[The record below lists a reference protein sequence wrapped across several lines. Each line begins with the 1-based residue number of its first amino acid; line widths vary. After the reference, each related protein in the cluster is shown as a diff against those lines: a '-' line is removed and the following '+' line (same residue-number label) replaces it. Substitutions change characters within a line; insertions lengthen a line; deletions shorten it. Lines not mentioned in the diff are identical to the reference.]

1 MITQR
6 DLNLW
11 PERQKSARDSE
22 QEAGALSLE
31 LRKRSNDLQKKT
43 YTKWINSFL
52 NEVPIDFNMPLSGA
66 DPGYFEG
73 GVRCVGLRSTPAREF
88 FFH

>member
-6 DLNLW
+6 DLDLW
-11 PERQKSARDSE
+11 SERQKSARDSE
-22 QEAGALSLE
+22 QEAGARSLE

-52 NEVPIDFNMPLSGA
+52 NEVPIDFNMPLLCDILLISSCCDIA
-66 DPGYFEG
+66 SLIARL
-73 GVRCVGLRSTPAREF
+73 GVYTS
-88 FFH
+88 